1 MLVSLIRDGQ
11 CKPLHGTA
19 QLAVAEEER
28 GNTIP
33 DLSMDSMHG
42 KSLGSTLWVLLQ
54 LWKVFSCGRQFSKQY
69 NVGKLQAS
77 CSIGNC
83 KAGSYLGPLEAP
95 PRLELRFRRG
105 EIMGFEGNVWCAL
118 RAQPTNWTRIGF
130 KMYQYSDE
138 S

>member
-33 DLSMDSMHG
+33 DFSMDSMHG

-54 LWKVFSCGRQFSKQY
+54 LWKVFSCGRKFSKQY

-105 EIMGFEGNVWCAL
+105 EKMGFEGNVRCAL
-118 RAQPTNWTRIGF
+118 EHNQQIGQESGSN
-130 KMYQYSDE
+130 MYQSLDE